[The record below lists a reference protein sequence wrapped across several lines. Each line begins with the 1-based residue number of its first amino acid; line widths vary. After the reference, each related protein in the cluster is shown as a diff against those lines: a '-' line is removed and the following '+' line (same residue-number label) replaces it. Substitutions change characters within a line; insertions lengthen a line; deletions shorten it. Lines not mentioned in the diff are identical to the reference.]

1 MTPEQAVA
9 ELDGVLAHLW
19 MVRTFLKHADEV
31 QEDADMLDVPRTLFD
46 SIRATEPAAQ
56 RGDVKE
62 YLRRL
67 RGKLPK
73 LRRVAEF
80 FAAEHKRV
88 SDHTNFSM
96 ASASLT
102 AAVRRIEAILAAVGT
117 SSHGDRDDDL
127 AADSGEEGG

>member
-19 MVRTFLKHADEV
+19 MVRTFLKHADEI
-31 QEDADMLDVPRTLFD
+31 QEDAELLEVPRTLFD

-62 YLRRL
+62 FLHRIK
-67 RGKLPK
+67 GKLSK

-80 FAAEHKRV
+80 FAANYKKV
-88 SDHTNFSM
+88 SDHTNYQM
-96 ASASLT
+96 AAASLT
-102 AAVRRIEAILAAVGT
+102 GCVRQIDEILAAT
-117 SSHGDRDDDL
+117 S
-127 AADSGEEGG
+127 A

>member
-1 MTPEQAVA
+1 MTPEQALA

-31 QEDADMLDVPRTLFD
+31 QDDEAMLDVPRTLFD

-73 LRRVAEF
+73 LRRVADY
-80 FAAEHKRV
+80 FAAEHGRV
-88 SDHTNFSM
+88 SDHTNFKM
-96 ASASLT
+96 ASLSLT
-102 AAVRRIEAILAAVGT
+102 AAVRRIEVILAAVNAPPAPT
-117 SSHGDRDDDL
+117 SCS
-127 AADSGEEGG
+127 EETEDPTPE